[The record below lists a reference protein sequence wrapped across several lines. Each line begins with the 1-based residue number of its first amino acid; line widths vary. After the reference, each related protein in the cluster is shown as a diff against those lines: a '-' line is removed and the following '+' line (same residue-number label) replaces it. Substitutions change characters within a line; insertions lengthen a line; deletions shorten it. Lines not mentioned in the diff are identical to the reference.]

1 MSKTNTLLNL
11 FIVVLLLVILLQMCN
26 RKPVG
31 GGTSVL
37 VSRDTIW
44 INKDSVIYSTPQV
57 ITHVRESD
65 TTIIKEYYP
74 DQNYEKLLIQY
85 NTLLDEFLARS
96 TYGDS
101 LKIDSIGYVH
111 IKDSVTRNS
120 IVGRSFH
127 YNLKYPI
134 VHDSVTVTL
143 PPQREIYYGGGLS
156 AASDRTIDMFSAGFL
171 YKDKRERVY
180 ILSGTVNRFNTIGVQ
195 LQTFWKLK

>member
-1 MSKTNTLLNL
+1 MSKTNTFLNI
-11 FIVVLLLVILLQMCN
+11 FIVVLLIIILLQMCN
-26 RKPVG
+26 KKPV

-57 ITHVRESD
+57 ITHVKESD
-65 TTIIKEYYP
+65 SVIIKEYYP
-74 DQNYEKLLIQY
+74 DQNYEKLLVQY
-85 NTLLDEFLARS
+85 NTLLEEFLARS
-96 TYGDS
+96 VYSDS

-111 IKDSVTRNS
+111 VKDSVTRNS

-127 YNLKYPI
+127 YNLNYPI
-134 VHDSVTVTL
+134 IHDSVTFIL
-143 PPQREIYYGGGLS
+143 PPQRQIYYGGGLNI
-156 AASDRTIDMFSAGFL
+156 ASGLDMFSAGFM

-180 ILSGTVNRFNTIGVQ
+180 ILSGTVNRLNTLGVQ